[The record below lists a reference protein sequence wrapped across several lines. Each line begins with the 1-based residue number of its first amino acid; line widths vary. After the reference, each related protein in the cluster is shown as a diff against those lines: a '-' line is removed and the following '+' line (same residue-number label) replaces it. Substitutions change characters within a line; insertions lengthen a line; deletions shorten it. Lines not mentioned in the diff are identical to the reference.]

1 MCDWKIN
8 WEELPTTTPQ
18 GGGQGIVKKVRH
30 RSDGT
35 LAALKQLHDQYVDDR
50 KRRFWMQQEV
60 NALRAIGGQ
69 GVPLVIETNV
79 DENWKTKG
87 VPLYVVMDWV
97 DGGTLGRYVAGR
109 PIPLDEALEITRK
122 ILKTLAQCND
132 FGILHRDIKP
142 DNVALVPETLT
153 PIVLDFGMSW
163 TRPPEGEKREMDTP
177 SDVELGN
184 RFLRL
189 PEHSPGHHAYDFSSD
204 LTMVVGLLFYMLTGE
219 QPRLLRSSPGGLM
232 PHERHE
238 AEFNVATTSDRRW
251 RRLRRIFDVGFKYDH
266 ELRFTSCE
274 DILSRLNNLNPPQAD
289 DDEGAWEEERA
300 RIEDLLNSKRA
311 RQLEE
316 VREPLMET
324 SSRCW
329 NELKRRME
337 ELGFAF
343 GGGGPSLVDGGQV
356 VKFQAV
362 IFPKK
367 DASAPLVQCIH
378 EIRVDVNQLVASTA
392 FDNQPRDVY
401 FQHTLADHDALREAV
416 ILQAPRIAT
425 KMAAL
430 MRQKLAPYY

>member
-8 WEELPTTTPQ
+8 WEELSATTSQ
-18 GGGQGIVKKVRH
+18 GGGQGIIKKVRH

-35 LAALKQLHDQYVDDR
+35 VAALKQLHDQYLDDK
-50 KRRFWMQQEV
+50 KRRFRMQQEV
-60 NALRAIGGQ
+60 SALRAIGGQ
-69 GVPLVIETNV
+69 GVPRVIETNV
-79 DENWKTKG
+79 EEHWKTKG

-122 ILKTLAQCND
+122 ILNTIGQCND

-142 DNVALVPETLT
+142 DNVALVLETLT

-163 TRPPEGEKREMDTP
+163 TRPPEGQKREMDTP

-219 QPRLLRSSPGGLM
+219 QPRLLRSSPGGLK

-238 AEFNVATTSDRRW
+238 TRFSLATTSDIRW
-251 RRLRRIFDVGFKYDH
+251 RRLRRIFDAGFQYDH

-274 DILSRLNNLNPPQAD
+274 DILSRLNNLNPPQAE

-316 VREPLMET
+316 VRGPLMVA

-329 NELKRRME
+329 DELKRRLE

-343 GGGGPSLVDGGQV
+343 GGGGPSLIEGGQV

-362 IFPKK
+362 IFPSK

-378 EIRVDVNQLVASTA
+378 EIRVDANKLVASTV
-392 FDNQPRDVY
+392 FDNHQREEYFRD
-401 FQHTLADHDALREAV
+401 TLGDPDALREAV
-416 ILQAPRIAT
+416 ILQVPRIAT

-430 MRQKLAPYY
+430 MRQKLTSYY